1 MTSQNAGDRLL
12 RLNAVL
18 ARFPVSRSTW
28 YAGIKAGRYPAPVK
42 LGLRATAWR
51 AADIAAL
58 IELGARKKGDH
69 VRS

>member
-1 MTSQNAGDRLL
+1 MKSHNSEDHLL

-28 YAGIKAGRYPAPVK
+28 YAGVKTGRYPAPVK

-58 IELGARKKGDH
+58 IELGARKEGDLD
-69 VRS
+69 RS